1 MNLPGWNEQPD
12 SDELSVQNK
21 QLRHC
26 YKTVLFKFSTNSGI
40 YKKIMYE
47 RQKLNSLQK
56 RYKDLTM
63 HTRVL
68 QVYLQTSK
76 YGV

>member
-12 SDELSVQNK
+12 SDQLTVQNK
-21 QLRHC
+21 QLRKYYTRPC
-26 YKTVLFKFSTNSGI
+26 ISRPRANANGWLIIS
-40 YKKIMYE
+40 E

-68 QVYLQTSK
+68 QVYLQIGK

>member
-1 MNLPGWNEQPD
+1 MQGHVLADRPWRTTRSRAKANGWLII
-12 SDELSVQNK
+12 S
-21 QLRHC
+21 
-26 YKTVLFKFSTNSGI
+26 
-40 YKKIMYE
+40 E

-68 QVYLQTSK
+68 QVYLQIGK